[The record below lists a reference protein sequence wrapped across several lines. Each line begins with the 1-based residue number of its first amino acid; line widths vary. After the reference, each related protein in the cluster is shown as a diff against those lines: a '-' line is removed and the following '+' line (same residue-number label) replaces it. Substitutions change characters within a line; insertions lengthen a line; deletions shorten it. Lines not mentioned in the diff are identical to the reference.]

1 MCMLNVTG
9 RMDIDIGLVED
20 CRRLAKQC
28 KMKDLIEELQHKC
41 KQVYEFGKRLLLSS
55 IYMHPGFKFQY
66 LQTHFHCDVSFIFSS
81 AWTWID
87 SFLFYLLCPRIEV
100 SNKPGVCVKVLS
112 LEAQNYQLQD
122 EMAQLADCALPTE
135 LRVRNKNEL
144 CYSCY

>member
-1 MCMLNVTG
+1 
-9 RMDIDIGLVED
+9 MDIDIGLVED

-28 KMKDLIEELQHKC
+28 KMTDLIEELQNKC

-55 IYMHPGFKFQY
+55 IYIHPGFKIQY
-66 LQTHFHCDVSFIFSS
+66 LHIHFHSDIFFICLSSDWQFFRFICPHMNKIFFSFPL
-81 AWTWID
+81 T
-87 SFLFYLLCPRIEV
+87 EV

-135 LRVRNKNEL
+135 LRVRNENKV
-144 CYSCY
+144 